1 VLSETQMP
9 SLNDTDA
16 QLLQV
21 VTDAA
26 PTSIDDV
33 IAIMKKIDDVLPGND
48 GLKWFNKLYLKVT

>member
-1 VLSETQMP
+1 MP